1 MEDIEQPHPVENV
14 EEAKAVTRATARDF
28 RDLVAKYM
36 RRHLPIPDSKAEST
50 PAPPRHEGDYGNLIL
65 MLRVIPWVLAATMA
79 LSFVWDFDGI
89 VLSLFGYILNLEGLI
104 LVLSVSGLIG
114 FFTNWLAI
122 TMLFNPRE
130 KRPIFGQGLIP
141 SQRERVVYRLARAV
155 SDELINEEII
165 KQKIEEAQIIP
176 RYREMAMSVT
186 RGVLEDPDFRTDLKA
201 ITADYVETVLTSDE
215 VRKRIVEFTAEKLEK
230 ALGEG
235 MGGMALKAYRYL
247 NEEDFKRRLDKA
259 VHAIPGNLDVVLDG
273 MDNLLDE
280 IPGRIEAKSEDIE
293 MWSTRIVLAF
303 VEKLDVYSMIMSNIA
318 RYDER
323 QLEDLLKKTTNE
335 QLNYIKYL
343 GGVLGTIGGF
353 VIWEPLLSLGILGT
367 IVLTLYGLDEALYR
381 AGKRRAVSAGE

>member
-1 MEDIEQPHPVENV
+1 
-14 EEAKAVTRATARDF
+14 
-28 RDLVAKYM
+28 
-36 RRHLPIPDSKAEST
+36 
-50 PAPPRHEGDYGNLIL
+50 
-65 MLRVIPWVLAATMA
+65 
-79 LSFVWDFDGI
+79 
-89 VLSLFGYILNLEGLI
+89 
-104 LVLSVSGLIG
+104 
-114 FFTNWLAI
+114 
-122 TMLFNPRE
+122 MLFNPRE

-141 SQRERVVYRLARAV
+141 SQRERVIYRLARAV
-155 SDELINEEII
+155 SDELINEDII

-186 RGVLEDPDFRTDLKA
+186 RGVLEDPDFRTELKT
-201 ITADYVETVLTSDE
+201 ITADYVETVLTSDQ

-235 MGGMALKAYRYL
+235 VGGLALKAYRYL
-247 NEEDFKRRLDKA
+247 NEDDFKRRLDKA

-273 MDNLLDE
+273 MDELLDE
-280 IPGRIEAKSEDIE
+280 IPGRIEARSEDIE
-293 MWSTRIVLAF
+293 MWSTRIVLGF

-353 VIWEPLLSLGILGT
+353 VIWEPILSLGILGT
-367 IVLTLYGLDEALYR
+367 IALTLYALDETLYR
-381 AGKRRAVSAGE
+381 AAKKRAVTTAE